1 VTRFLQPATAF
12 AFTLILALSARAQDD
27 PARCTEGITLAP
39 GLCLSTEA
47 TLDTVATLRG
57 GVRSGVAAIGQVWSD
72 LDVDFERLAGIDGW
86 RGRLSVIGIY
96 GRQPTATL
104 TGGLVPT
111 SNIEGLSSL
120 RLFEVWLERSLGD
133 WGSLR
138 FGQLAADMEF
148 ATLEGGRTLVTGTFG
163 WPVAL
168 ASTLPAG
175 GPAYPLA
182 TPGIRIA
189 LGEPDTR
196 HGLRLGLYS
205 GDPGG
210 RYGIDTDPQRH
221 DRTGT
226 TFSLSGGAFM
236 IAEGVI
242 GAAPPEPDAPRPWVA
257 KLGAWYHNASFDS
270 PRRDNTGLPLA
281 DPASSGVPRRYG
293 NNHGAYAVAEAV
305 LWRAETQNIAVF
317 ARGFAQPQDRNII
330 AWQVDGGVA
339 WRGPLGRA
347 NDTAVLGV
355 SRAQAGASA
364 RGHDRDL
371 GAFGSPTPTR
381 RYETMIELNYDA
393 AILPDRLYLRP
404 LVQLLVNPAARQPD
418 ERRSSTE
425 PLPNATLVGLR
436 VVARF

>member
-1 VTRFLQPATAF
+1 MRLFLAGTA
-12 AFTLILALSARAQDD
+12 ALLLAAAHPRIAAAEDA
-27 PARCTEGITLAP
+27 PTCAEGIALAP

-47 TLDTVATLRG
+47 TLDSVANLRG

-72 LDVDFERLAGIDGW
+72 LDADFERLAGLDGW

-104 TGGLVPT
+104 TGGLAPA
-111 SNIEGLSSL
+111 SNIEALSTV
-120 RLFEVWLERSLGD
+120 RLFEAWLERSLGG

-148 ATLEGGRTLVTGTFG
+148 ATLDGGRTLVSGTFG

-168 ASTLPAG
+168 ANTLPAG

-182 TPGIRIA
+182 TPGIRLA

-196 HGLRLGLYS
+196 HGLRFGLYS
-205 GDPGG
+205 GNPGG
-210 RYGIDTDPQRH
+210 RYGAETDPQRH
-221 DRTGT
+221 NRYGT
-226 TFSLSGGAFM
+226 TFNTSGGAFT
-236 IAEGVI
+236 IIEGVI
-242 GAAPPEPDAPRPWVA
+242 GAAPPEPDSPRPWVA

-270 PRRDNTGLPLA
+270 PRYDNTGLPLA

-305 LWRAETQNIAVF
+305 LWREDSQSIAVF
-317 ARGFAQPQDRNII
+317 ARGFTQPQDRNII
-330 AWQVDGGVA
+330 AWQVDGGVV

-347 NDTAVLGV
+347 NDTAVLGL

-364 RGHDRDL
+364 RGYDRDL

-393 AILPDRLYLRP
+393 AILPDRLYVRP
-404 LVQLLVNPAARQPD
+404 LVQILVNPAAQQPD
-418 ERRSSTE
+418 ERRSATE
-425 PLPNATLVGLR
+425 QLPNATLVGLR
-436 VVARF
+436 VVAKF

>member
-1 VTRFLQPATAF
+1 MRPSLPGAA
-12 AFTLILALSARAQDD
+12 LALLLALPLH
-27 PARCTEGITLAP
+27 PAAAEDAPACAEGIALAP

-47 TLDTVATLRG
+47 TLDSIANLRG
-57 GVRSGVAAIGQVWSD
+57 GVRSGAAAIGQVWSD
-72 LDVDFERLAGIDGW
+72 LDADFERLAGIEGW
-86 RGRLSVIGIY
+86 RGRASVIAIY

-104 TGGLVPT
+104 TGGLAPA
-111 SNIEGLSSL
+111 SNIEALSTI
-120 RLFEVWLERSLGD
+120 RLFEFWLERALGE

-148 ATLEGGRTLVTGTFG
+148 ATIEGGRTLVSGTFG

-182 TPGIRIA
+182 TPGIRLA
-189 LGEPDTR
+189 LGDPDTR

-205 GDPGG
+205 GNPGG
-210 RYGIDTDPQRH
+210 RYGADTDPQRH
-221 DRTGT
+221 NRYGT
-226 TFSLSGGAFM
+226 TFSFSGGAFM
-236 IAEGVI
+236 IAEGVL
-242 GAAPPEPDAPRPWVA
+242 GAAPPEADAPRPWVA
-257 KLGAWYHNASFDS
+257 KLGAWYHNAGFDS
-270 PRRDNTGLPLA
+270 QRYDTTGLPLA

-293 NNHGAYAVAEAV
+293 SNHGAYAAAEAV
-305 LWRAETQNIAVF
+305 LWRAETQNIAIF
-317 ARGFAQPQDRNII
+317 ARGFAQPQDRNAI
-330 AWQVDGGVA
+330 AWQVDGGVV

-364 RGHDRDL
+364 RGYDRDL
-371 GAFGSPTPTR
+371 GTFGTPTPTR

-418 ERRSSTE
+418 ERRSTTE
-425 PLPNATLVGLR
+425 PLPNATRVGLR
-436 VVARF
+436 VVAKF